1 MNLNTILIFCGISF
15 LIGIISNLNI
25 RKYLILSISVLALFV
40 LQPNLP
46 IRFLGFWLPVGTLS
60 ITISSWIITSLKTV
74 NKWKESLPAFAII
87 TGIILAIGFSRSWSQ
102 FPLIIPAQPPQINP
116 ILLTLLFIGICFAL
130 FSKIKSSISTY
141 WIIMLILLFI
151 IIKTPFLSY
160 LLSFNLRLLNSQST
174 QLANSI
180 DIRWLGLS
188 YIVFRIIHTIRD
200 RQTGKLPAVGLA
212 DYINY
217 VIFFPALAAG
227 PIDRLDSFI
236 KKFETPLSNKWEVIG
251 EGSKRIILGLFKKY
265 FIADSLSLIALN
277 STNALQIQWTGWM
290 WVNLYAYAFQIY
302 FDFSG
307 YTDIAIGMG
316 RFIGIQ
322 LPENFSS
329 PYLKPNITLFW
340 NNWHITLTQWFRTY
354 YFNPLTRFLRSRFK
368 KMSIAVVIMLTQI
381 STMVLIGLW
390 HGVTINFILW
400 GLWQGMGLFIHNRWN
415 NSISVKIQNWATTAF
430 KQELLNVVGILVT
443 FNFVAIG
450 WIFFVLPTTATSWHV
465 ILKLFGGI

>member
-1 MNLNTILIFCGISF
+1 MTLSTTVILCGVSF
-15 LIGIISNLNI
+15 LIGVVRNRII
-25 RKYLILSISVLALFV
+25 RKFLILAVSVIALFV

-46 IRFLGFWLPVGTLS
+46 IRYLGFWLPIGTLF
-60 ITISSWIITSLKTV
+60 IIISSWIITSLNTGYKY
-74 NKWKESLPAFAII
+74 KDSLPALAII
-87 TGIILAIGFSRSWSQ
+87 AGIILSIGFGRSWSQ
-102 FPLIIPAQPPQINP
+102 FPAVIPAQPPQIYP
-116 ILLTLLFIGICFAL
+116 IIISLILIGICFVL
-130 FSKIKSSISTY
+130 FSNIKISISTY
-141 WIIMLILLFI
+141 WIIILIIIFI

-160 LLSFNLRLLNSQST
+160 LLSLNLRILSNQST
-174 QLANSI
+174 ELANSI
-180 DIRWLGLS
+180 DIRWLGFS

-200 RQTGKLPAVGLA
+200 RQTGKLPVVGLA

-217 VIFFPALAAG
+217 VIFFPALTAG

-236 KKFETPLSNKWEVIG
+236 KKFETPLSEKWEVFG
-251 EGSKRIILGLFKKY
+251 EGSRRILFGLFKK
-265 FIADSLSLIALN
+265 FVIADSLSLIALN

-290 WVNLYAYAFQIY
+290 WVSLYAYALQIF

-316 RFIGIQ
+316 RFMGIQ

-329 PYLKPNITLFW
+329 PYLKPNITQFW

-354 YFNPLTRFLRSRFK
+354 YFNPLTRFLRTRYK
-368 KMSIAVVIMLTQI
+368 KMSITVVILLTQL

-400 GLWQGMGLFIHNRWN
+400 GLWHGLGLFIHNRWN
-415 NSISVKIQNWATTAF
+415 NYLNSKVQNNVPSSL
-430 KQELLNVVGILVT
+430 KKKLLNTFGILVT

-450 WIFFVLPTTATSWHV
+450 WIFFVLPSTASSWHV
-465 ILKLFGGI
+465 ILKLFGVI

>member
-1 MNLNTILIFCGISF
+1 MDPILI
-15 LIGIISNLNI
+15 
-25 RKYLILSISVLALFV
+25 
-40 LQPNLP
+40 
-46 IRFLGFWLPVGTLS
+46 
-60 ITISSWIITSLKTV
+60 
-74 NKWKESLPAFAII
+74 
-87 TGIILAIGFSRSWSQ
+87 
-102 FPLIIPAQPPQINP
+102 
-116 ILLTLLFIGICFAL
+116 TLLFIGIWFA
-130 FSKIKSSISTY
+130 FCSKIESSISTY
-141 WIIMLILLFI
+141 WIILLILLFI
-151 IIKTPFLSY
+151 IIKTPYLSY
-160 LLSFNLRLLNSQST
+160 LLSFNLRILNSQST

-236 KKFETPLSNKWEVIG
+236 KKFETPLSNKWEVIS
-251 EGSKRIILGLFKKY
+251 EGSKRIILGLFKK
-265 FIADSLSLIALN
+265 FVIADSLSLIALN

-290 WVNLYAYAFQIY
+290 WVSLYAYAFQIY

-354 YFNPLTRFLRSRFK
+354 YFNPLTRVLRSRFK
-368 KMSIAVVIMLTQI
+368 KLSITVVILVTQL

-400 GLWQGMGLFIHNRWN
+400 GFWHGLGLFVHNRWN
-415 NSISVKIQNWATTAF
+415 NTLNVKFQDWATSTF
-430 KQELLNVVGILVT
+430 KKKLINLAGILAT
-443 FNFVAIG
+443 FNFVALG
-450 WIFFVLPTTATSWHV
+450 WVFFVLPSTATSWYV